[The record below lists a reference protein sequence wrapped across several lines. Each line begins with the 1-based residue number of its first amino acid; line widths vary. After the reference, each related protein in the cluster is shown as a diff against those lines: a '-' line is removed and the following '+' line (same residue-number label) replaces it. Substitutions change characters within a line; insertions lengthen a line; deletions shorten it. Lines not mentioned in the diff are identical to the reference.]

1 MKFGII
7 SGIVLTAYLL
17 VVYSLSIHY
26 LTDANISYWFPTLGI
41 HPIAMFLALKE
52 ADRIT
57 GGGSFRERV
66 RAPFLTFTVANVFF
80 WLTLYAL
87 HLYDP
92 QLNQLELSLQLQNA
106 QQQLSAGMG
115 DPQVMNQLRQ
125 DINSIQAELANPR
138 PQPMGPYV
146 LYLALWNVFGFGL
159 AALTVTIFKPTLQK

>member
-1 MKFGII
+1 MKLGII
-7 SGIVLTAYLL
+7 SGLVLMVYLIAAYA
-17 VVYSLSIHY
+17 LSIHY
-26 LTDANISYWFPTLGI
+26 LTNANIAYWFPTLAI
-41 HPIAMFLALKE
+41 HPVAMYFALK
-52 ADRIT
+52 ASDRIT

-92 QLNQLELSLQLQNA
+92 ELSKLELSMQLQDA
-106 QQQLSAGMG
+106 QQQLETGMG

-125 DINSIQAELANPR
+125 QINGIQTELDHPR
-138 PQPMGPYV
+138 PQPMGPYI

-159 AALTVTIFKPTLQK
+159 AALTVTIFKPYDQK